1 MPTFPR
7 SAITAVGCA
16 VLLASLT
23 ACGSSS
29 SAKPISAPVGP
40 ASGTITWY
48 ANQFGPTS
56 TDVRKTLIAAF
67 EKANPKIKVKLEQA
81 PSDSDAYRSTLT
93 TQISGGSSSFDV
105 YNGDV
110 VWPAQFGKAGLAE
123 PLSGKLPS
131 SYWKTFSP
139 GLVDGLTYKGKIMA
153 APLFTDNAFLYYRKD
168 LLAKAHLPV
177 PTTWEQVQ
185 SDAQKLQKAGLVKY
199 GYSAQWDSYE
209 GLTCDYSEFAAD
221 AGGSVV
227 NTAGTKSEIDSAA
240 SQKALTYMRGLITS
254 GVAPRAITTFQ
265 EQQSEQ
271 LFTSGQS
278 AFLRNWTYAYSD
290 ANSPAASK
298 VAGKIG
304 IANLPTF
311 AGQSGHGYSVTG
323 GWNLYVNPHSK
334 HLGADLAFVKW
345 ITSPAAQK
353 IMALKGGEIPTVS
366 SVLQDPGVQAANPAF
381 RVAASNKLISRPSQ
395 VAEYSQVSQ
404 GVYGNVNAALSG
416 STSPK
421 SALAAANKTISAA
434 VSNNGL

>member
-153 APLFTDNAFLYYRKD
+153 APCS
-168 LLAKAHLPV
+168 
-177 PTTWEQVQ
+177 PTTP
-185 SDAQKLQKAGLVKY
+185 SSTTAR
-199 GYSAQWDSYE
+199 
-209 GLTCDYSEFAAD
+209 TCSPRPTCRFPPP
-221 AGGSVV
+221 GSRSRA
-227 NTAGTKSEIDSAA
+227 TRRSCRRRAWSSTGTPP
-240 SQKALTYMRGLITS
+240 S
-254 GVAPRAITTFQ
+254 GT
-265 EQQSEQ
+265 
-271 LFTSGQS
+271 
-278 AFLRNWTYAYSD
+278 
-290 ANSPAASK
+290 
-298 VAGKIG
+298 
-304 IANLPTF
+304 PT
-311 AGQSGHGYSVTG
+311 
-323 GWNLYVNPHSK
+323 
-334 HLGADLAFVKW
+334 
-345 ITSPAAQK
+345 
-353 IMALKGGEIPTVS
+353 
-366 SVLQDPGVQAANPAF
+366 
-381 RVAASNKLISRPSQ
+381 RV
-395 VAEYSQVSQ
+395 
-404 GVYGNVNAALSG
+404 
-416 STSPK
+416 
-421 SALAAANKTISAA
+421 
-434 VSNNGL
+434 